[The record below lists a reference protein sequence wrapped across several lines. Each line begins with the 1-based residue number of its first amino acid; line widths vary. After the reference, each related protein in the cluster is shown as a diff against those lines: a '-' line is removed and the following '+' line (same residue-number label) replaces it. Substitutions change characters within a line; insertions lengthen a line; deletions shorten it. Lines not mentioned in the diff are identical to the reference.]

1 MPATVVDAARSVAG
15 LPLPERI
22 KAISEPWIGL
32 PYENGPLGELGGL
45 DPDPVTR
52 YDTFDCLTFVEEVL
66 ALALSPD
73 PEAAQ
78 QVRRGLRYVD
88 GGPATYE
95 NRRHFMLAEWIP
107 GNVEDGWVV
116 DITSELP
123 GALREH
129 KVVTAETWSSWRQR
143 PSFELADERLPTG
156 ELDFWYLPLDAALAA
171 VDEIPPGSLIVT
183 LRQPYDH
190 LPIAV
195 THVGITVPAEVP
207 TMRHASRMGQR
218 VVRDDAL
225 SWYIEHLRSYE
236 KWPAAGLIVL
246 APVEYGPRR

>member
-1 MPATVVDAARSVAG
+1 VIDTAREARA

-32 PYENGPLGELGGL
+32 PYQNGPLGELGGP

-73 PEAAQ
+73 PLAAQ
-78 QVRRGLRYVD
+78 QVRRGLRYRN

-107 GNVEDGWVV
+107 GTIEDGWMV
-116 DITSELP
+116 DVTPSLP
-123 GALREH
+123 GAVQMD
-129 KVVTAETWSSWRQR
+129 KAVTASVWAAWRQR
-143 PSFELADERLPTG
+143 GAFDLADERLPVGTMS
-156 ELDFWYLPLDAALAA
+156 FWYLPLEAAADAIELI
-171 VDEIPPGSLIVT
+171 EPGSVVFT
-183 LRQPYDH
+183 LRQPYEH
-190 LPIAV
+190 LPIAI
-195 THVGITVPAEVP
+195 THVGITVPAEAP

-225 SWYIEHLRSYE
+225 SWYVEHLGTYE

-246 APVEYGPRR
+246 QPVSYGPRR